1 MKHNGQLGASV
12 EQYIG
17 VETRLLVQHQRGPAA
32 PRHPQLPG
40 LLDSGLGEL
49 ERWGAGDREG
59 CGSKLQH
66 VAARNFTIAIV
77 IDSENLWRKIMV
89 TLHYHPLQ
97 QPKGNPSGYPVCL
110 ATSYL
115 MVLRDIT
122 LQMHGLNKMHVTP

>member
-40 LLDSGLGEL
+40 LLDLGLGEL

-77 IDSENLWRKIMV
+77 IDSENLWRTIMV
-89 TLHYHPLQ
+89 TLHYHPPPATQGESPRVPCVSRHKL
-97 QPKGNPSGYPVCL
+97 PDGVERHNL
-110 ATSYL
+110 A
-115 MVLRDIT
+115 DAWAE
-122 LQMHGLNKMHVTP
+122 